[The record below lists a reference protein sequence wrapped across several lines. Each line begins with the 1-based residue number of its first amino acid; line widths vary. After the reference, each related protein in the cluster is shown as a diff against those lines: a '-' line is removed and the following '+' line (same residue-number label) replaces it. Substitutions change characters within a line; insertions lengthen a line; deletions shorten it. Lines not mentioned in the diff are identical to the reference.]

1 MKKFPFVSR
10 DEMLIYLRV
19 AVGFIL
25 AAHGIIRVYAGTV
38 DNFGMFLSDA
48 GFPFGGVVAW
58 ALSIFEIAGGITLA
72 VGYFKR
78 IICGIF
84 IFELIAG
91 IILVHAKNGWFVVG
105 YTSGGMEYS
114 VLLILCLLL
123 IAADEK

>member
-1 MKKFPFVSR
+1 
-10 DEMLIYLRV
+10 MLVYLRV
-19 AVGFIL
+19 GLGVIL
-25 AAHGIIRVYAGTV
+25 AAHGVMRVYAGTV
-38 DNFGMFLSDA
+38 NSFGMFLSDS
-48 GFPFGGVVAW
+48 GFPFGAVIAW
-58 ALSIFEIAGGITLA
+58 TLSIFEIAGGAALA
-72 VGYFKR
+72 AGYFKK

-84 IFELIAG
+84 ILELMAG

>member
-1 MKKFPFVSR
+1 
-10 DEMLIYLRV
+10 MLVYLRI

-25 AAHGIIRVYAGTV
+25 AAHGLMRVYAGTV
-38 DNFGMFLSDA
+38 DNFGMFLSDTGLPLGA
-48 GFPFGGVVAW
+48 IAAW
-58 ALSIFEIAGGITLA
+58 ALSIFEIAGGIALA
-72 VGYFKR
+72 AGYFKK

-91 IILVHAKNGWFVVG
+91 IILIHAKNGWFVVG